1 MDKNVPEKSFELK
14 ITRTTEPAGTK
25 RKKKLIKDRK
35 KIILVLIIVGEYSG
49 ELFQT
54 TAKKSVMS
62 QSLCSDVP

>member
-14 ITRTTEPAGTK
+14 ITRTTEPAGTE
-25 RKKKLIKDRK
+25 RKKLIKDRK
-35 KIILVLIIVGEYSG
+35 KIILVLITVGEYSG